1 MSRTEMDFKIK
12 NKKAYSQE
20 NKRILTELK
29 ESKRSGWKEKRQKGG
44 FEKKKENQTV
54 HKQTKYLHFLI
65 IEFEAF
71 LKSTMLN

>member
-1 MSRTEMDFKIK
+1 MDFKIK
-12 NKKAYSQE
+12 NKKAHSQ
-20 NKRILTELK
+20 
-29 ESKRSGWKEKRQKGG
+29 EKRQKGG